1 MKSSVMPTA
10 RLKTHPT
17 SLTPNQK
24 TNQKIMMMIII
35 ILRIYNFN
43 LYSKLSKHVKIVR

>member
-1 MKSSVMPTA
+1 MKLSVMPTA

-24 TNQKIMMMIII
+24 TNQKIMMMII
-35 ILRIYNFN
+35 LRIYNFN